1 MSDVTNKLLGIYA
14 AKQAAP
20 MPQPDSKDEDQRWA
34 YLQAAAVLHC
44 FSVDN
49 LVPLYPRAIH
59 SQPRLLL
66 YEDIVYSSGELF
78 EGLFTLTLAVRR
90 EALARFT
97 SRQAMWEAVQL
108 NPGRQHTDLQK
119 MWEDFLKT
127 GFVPEI
133 NTLSYHQ
140 LAHVCQIC
148 SWLEGMTAM
157 TAQLPDPVVVLDLYR
172 RKSVLASIEHLS
184 TNNFTGREKELSW
197 FRAYTDTLYPPSGTP
212 SFEKTQGDRWVK
224 ILIKP
229 FLAIHG
235 PGGIGKSALVAHL
248 LEEYSFAQTTVRIP
262 FAYLAFDQRTLR
274 IETPFT
280 LLVESTAQFEL
291 QFPGH
296 KEDFAAFNDLVR
308 NFRDIK
314 GGVVDRSIA
323 ASTREDRISR
333 ILNTDEDLYKGF
345 ARLLDKISART
356 IGKKTVNSTVLL
368 ILDTFEEVQY
378 RDRESLAGFWRM
390 LATIRQ
396 NFPLFRVIIAGR
408 GSIAEMGVDK
418 DMLEEQ
424 PLLELSGNDRVTLL
438 QRLGVT
444 DDAVAEAVAKQ
455 VGGNPLSLRLAANVI
470 KSDEQ
475 AATAKGIRQL
485 VTRKWLFFQV
495 DEQLIQGQ
503 LYQRILSHIHD
514 EKVKKLAHPGM
525 VLRIVHPEIVL
536 YVLAPL
542 CRIDIR
548 DIEEAARLCDE
559 LKKEHALV
567 RLNEEGML
575 QYRPEIRQ
583 AMIRL
588 LQQDKFNEVRDLRRS
603 AIDYYTGVP
612 GLTARAEEMYHR
624 LVLDEDEFWQL
635 DQRWEKGIETSIIAN
650 LEEYPDRVKVW
661 LASRMNLEVPR
672 EIFQNADIADWE
684 RNITRKVKSALTEM
698 DTARALQLLGER
710 TERSPAS
717 PLYALE
723 GKAWLLQKA
732 LRQAWTILEKG
743 VEQVAA
749 SNNRGRLAELFWLQ
763 SQVWLLQGNV
773 LSADEVLDQAAE
785 TLKNAANPLPFMHI
799 LCHRLLIRE
808 KYLLFP
814 PESAVALRLQLN
826 NACGKLPQMDQNVL
840 VISGPLVIQLTRSLL
855 EKEFPATAKAL
866 TAYFSFKYGISPDM
880 LTSENLQGLEEYRE
894 TWEVESDNYRSFESS
909 S

>member
-14 AKQAAP
+14 TKQAATTT
-20 MPQPDSKDEDQRWA
+20 QPVSKDEDRRWA

-49 LVPLYPRAIH
+49 LVPLYPWAVH

-66 YEDIVYSSGELF
+66 FEDIVYTSGELF
-78 EGLFTLTLAVRR
+78 EGLFTLTLAVRK
-90 EALARFT
+90 EALARFA

-108 NPGRQHTDLQK
+108 NPDRQRTALQK
-119 MWEDFLKT
+119 IWEDFLRT

-133 NTLSYHQ
+133 KTLGYHQ
-140 LAHVCQIC
+140 LAHVCQIL
-148 SWLEGMTAM
+148 SWLEGMTTIA
-157 TAQLPDPVVVLDLYR
+157 TQLPDPVVVLDLYR

-184 TNNFTGREKELSW
+184 TNNFTGREEELSW
-197 FRAYTDTLYPPSGTP
+197 FRKYTDTVYPPTAST
-212 SFEKTQGDRWVK
+212 SFEKRQQEKWSKSR
-224 ILIKP
+224 IKP
-229 FLAIHG
+229 FLAIYG
-235 PGGIGKSALVAHL
+235 PGGIGKSALVGHI
-248 LEEYSFAQTTVRIP
+248 LEEYSFAETTVRIP
-262 FAYLAFDQRTLR
+262 FAYMAFDQRTLR

-280 LLVESTAQFEL
+280 LLVESIAQFEL

-296 KEDFAAFNDLVR
+296 KEDFAMFNDLVL

-323 ASTREDRISR
+323 HSTREERISR
-333 ILNTDEDLYKGF
+333 IIATDEELYNGF
-345 ARLLDKISART
+345 ARLLDKISTRT
-356 IGKKTVNSTVLL
+356 IGDKTVKSTVLL

-390 LATIRQ
+390 LTTIRKA
-396 NFPLFRVIIAGR
+396 FPHFRVIIAGR
-408 GSIAEMGVDK
+408 GSVADLGVAK
-418 DMLEEQ
+418 GILEER
-424 PLLELSGNDRVTLL
+424 PLLELSGKDRIMLL
-438 QRLGVT
+438 KRLGVS
-444 DDAVAEAVAKQ
+444 DESMAEAVAKQ

-475 AATAKGIRQL
+475 AATAKGIKQL
-485 VTRKWLFFQV
+485 ITRKWLFFQV

-514 EKVKKLAHPGM
+514 DKVKKLAHPGM

-536 YVLAPL
+536 NVLAPL
-542 CRIDIR
+542 CQIDIK
-548 DIEEAARLCDE
+548 DMEEAARLCDE

-603 AIDYYTGVP
+603 AVYYYMNVP
-612 GLTARAEEMYHR
+612 GPVARAEEMYHR
-624 LVLDEDEFWQL
+624 LVLDEDEFWDL
-635 DQRWEKGIETSIIAN
+635 DQRWEKGIEKSITAN

-661 LASRMNLEVPR
+661 LASRMDLEVPR

-698 DTARALQLLGER
+698 DTVQALRLLGER
-710 TERSPAS
+710 VDRSPAS

-723 GKAWLLQKA
+723 GKAWLLQKE
-732 LRQAWTILEKG
+732 LRRAWATLEKG
-743 VEQVAA
+743 VEQVAY

-763 SQVWLLQGNV
+763 SQVSLLEGDV
-773 LSADEVLDQAAE
+773 PLADEVLGRAADAIR
-785 TLKNAANPLPFMHI
+785 NAVNPLPLMHI

-808 KYLLFP
+808 NYPLFP
-814 PESAVALRLQLN
+814 PESVAALRLQLN
-826 NACGKLPQMDQNVL
+826 SACEKLQQVDQYL
-840 VISGPLVIQLTRSLL
+840 IFSAPLVLQLAGSLL
-855 EKEFPATAKAL
+855 EKEFPATSKEL
-866 TAYFSFKYGISPDM
+866 KSYFSLKSSVSPDI

-894 TWEVESDNYRSFESS
+894 KWEVESDNYNSFESS